1 MRINLKLLVLPLM
14 LALAGCQTIPLTQPV
29 SDTFSAVTAE
39 KARIRFTEFPV
50 PKDEPGAKLFHFL
63 VLLGG
68 GQVNYPLGASLYD
81 VSSDVRYLGNL
92 GLSGAT
98 VLSSNLSD
106 WIEYDV
112 TPGRHTFM
120 LVEAPPQNSI
130 ALTGGGALRKV
141 DFIEIDSR
149 PGEVRHIVLTRQG
162 VLFKPHF
169 GEVVINEPDRKFCE
183 GLRGSASNSLA
194 SVKSQVGSI
203 EAYMKERGIDAYAR
217 DFRLFCFKLAWP
229 KRILTPTEVARK
241 EFAARQTEIE
251 AIRMERY
258 PEWKKEGLQPAPYD
272 LMKSYRPVDA
282 EEANPR

>member
-1 MRINLKLLVLPLM
+1 MRINLKLLMLPLM

-29 SDTFSAVTAE
+29 GNTFSAVTAE
-39 KARIRFTEFPV
+39 KARIRFTEFPI
-50 PKDEPGAKLFHFL
+50 PKDEPGARLLHFM

-81 VSSDVRYLGNL
+81 VSHDVRYLGNL
-92 GLSGAT
+92 KLSGVTA
-98 VLSSNLSD
+98 LSRSLSD

-120 LVEAPPQNSI
+120 LVEAPPSNSI

-141 DFIEIDSR
+141 DFIEIDTR
-149 PGEVRHIVLTRQG
+149 PGEVRHIAVTRQG
-162 VLFKPHF
+162 ALFKPHF
-169 GEVVINEPDRKFCE
+169 REIVISDTDRKFCE
-183 GLRGSASNSLA
+183 GLRESARDSLDG
-194 SVKSQVGSI
+194 VKSQVGSI
-203 EAYMKERGIDAYAR
+203 DAYMRERGIDAHAR

-229 KRILTPTEVARK
+229 KRILTPTEEARK

-251 AIRMERY
+251 AIRLDRY
-258 PEWKKEGLQPAPYD
+258 PEWQKEGQQPAPYD

-282 EEANPR
+282 EEVNPR